1 MRRLKKILDSWNV
14 LRHRMRNQNE
24 AQEVKAKPSFPTTD
38 IIGAIAGDCFG
49 AAYEFNPVKS
59 MYFDL
64 YIISY
69 IEANSYT
76 TAIRNAIS
84 LGGDA
89 DTMACMAGG
98 IAIATKGME
107 MPEDLAYYIYNHV
120 LDDYLRHVLYEFNQ
134 LSPL

>member
-1 MRRLKKILDSWNV
+1 MWRQIREFSSHATN
-14 LRHRMRNQNE
+14 R
-24 AQEVKAKPSFPTTD
+24 SFIP
-38 IIGAIAGDCFG
+38 
-49 AAYEFNPVKS
+49 NW
-59 MYFDL
+59 
-64 YIISY
+64 
-69 IEANSYT
+69 ANSYT
-76 TAIRNAIS
+76 AAIRNAIS

>member
-1 MRRLKKILDSWNV
+1 MSLIPW
-14 LRHRMRNQNE
+14 
-24 AQEVKAKPSFPTTD
+24 KAWTSP
-38 IIGAIAGDCFG
+38 
-49 AAYEFNPVKS
+49 YV
-59 MYFDL
+59 
-64 YIISY
+64 SY

-76 TAIRNAIS
+76 AAIRNAIS

>member
-1 MRRLKKILDSWNV
+1 MKAASIV
-14 LRHRMRNQNE
+14 NE
-24 AQEVKAKPSFPTTD
+24 AYFVEKWKRLRKQLKPIAIIKFMLWQGYQIPTP
-38 IIGAIAGDCFG
+38 IR
-49 AAYEFNPVKS
+49 
-59 MYFDL
+59 
-64 YIISY
+64 
-69 IEANSYT
+69 ANSYT
-76 TAIRNAIS
+76 AEIRNAIS

>member
-1 MRRLKKILDSWNV
+1 MSLIPW
-14 LRHRMRNQNE
+14 
-24 AQEVKAKPSFPTTD
+24 KAWTST
-38 IIGAIAGDCFG
+38 
-49 AAYEFNPVKS
+49 YV
-59 MYFDL
+59 
-64 YIISY
+64 SY

-76 TAIRNAIS
+76 AAIRNAIS

-89 DTMACMAGG
+89 DTMAGG
-98 IAIATKGME
+98 IAIATKCME